1 MILINLSMRRMV
13 TMVMMS
19 VKMRTVMIILI
30 KIIMRMMVTL
40 LAMIYQM
47 NFLPRRDCRI
57 GNADQADD
65 DFDPTGVVDHH

>member
-30 KIIMRMMVTL
+30 KIITRMMVTL

-47 NFLPRRDCRI
+47 NFLPRRDCRS
-57 GNADQADD
+57 G
-65 DFDPTGVVDHH
+65 